1 MHVYSYVEKGCRKKC
16 TRQSRKVLRVVLN
29 SSFFKE
35 VWNNGTRGHGR
46 TFASA
51 ERKATKVGSTAAVS
65 WIVWIVYWSHPILPF
80 GIVACTFFPTTF
92 LEIVYRIS
100 DWFFENKHHES
111 CSHLSEKRVKSRFFA
126 PNKLEN
132 RTCQGKGKGERKER
146 KREKG
151 GKEQKKQWLR
161 TLSSYNGYFENC
173 LMEEGH
179 LAVPFSKIRLDIY
192 CTYTYYM
199 YTEME
204 RVFEHWNR
212 RLQW

>member
-65 WIVWIVYWSHPILPF
+65 WIVYWSHPILPF

-100 DWFFENKHHES
+100 NRFFENKPHES

-132 RTCQGKGKGERKER
+132 RTCQGKGKRGRERKE
-146 KREKG
+146 EKS
-151 GKEQKKQWLR
+151 KKSNGCTLLVLIMATLR
-161 TLSSYNGYFENC
+161 TAWWKRAIWWYRFQKYG
-173 LMEEGH
+173 
-179 LAVPFSKIRLDIY
+179 
-192 CTYTYYM
+192 
-199 YTEME
+199 
-204 RVFEHWNR
+204 
-212 RLQW
+212 